1 MENSTEQDAK
11 VTNTIRVDTQYT
23 MAYETEIDLPE
34 GKTWEDV
41 KSWYIKYHSLSLV
54 FNDDTTVEHYL
65 GDDGWED
72 SKRPDGIQFYKID
85 EDGDEEEI
93 DETW

>member
-23 MAYETEIDLPE
+23 TYYETEINLPE

-65 GDDGWED
+65 GDYCDED
-72 SKRPDGIQFYKID
+72 RKRPDGIQFYKID